1 MSKTNGMKKALKFI
15 LPLLAVI
22 ITVAGVWAM
31 RNTHRVSQK
40 GDTYYYY
47 KYIPTQASLSLYK
60 NSTNWVQ
67 TTTPDEESCEGTAI
81 PCIVQSTQSTVSSF
95 VNSISTKADVE
106 SAVYAQKDGTEVPEQ

>member
-1 MSKTNGMKKALKFI
+1 MKKALKFI

-40 GDTYYYY
+40 LNNYYY

-60 NSTNWVQ
+60 DTANWMQVIN
-67 TTTPDEESCEGTAI
+67 PLEESCGGTDI
-81 PCIVQSTQSTVSSF
+81 PCIVESTQSTVASF
-95 VNSISTKADVE
+95 VNSIVTKADVE
-106 SAVYAQKDGTEVPEQ
+106 TAPYAQKDGTEVPEQ

>member
-1 MSKTNGMKKALKFI
+1 MKKVLKFI

-31 RNTHRVSQK
+31 RNTNRMSQK
-40 GDTYYYY
+40 LNNYYY

-60 NSTNWVQ
+60 DTANWMQ
-67 TTTPDEESCEGTAI
+67 ITDPLGESCEGTEI